1 MANTIIFIDN
11 FDSFTYNLVDELK
24 VLGNNVLVYRNDTD
38 VDLISKIAD
47 EYKAKGDTV
56 IIMLSPGPSAPKD
69 ANNLLPI
76 IKDILG

>member
-47 EYKAKGDTV
+47 EYKAKGD
-56 IIMLSPGPSAPKD
+56 
-69 ANNLLPI
+69 
-76 IKDILG
+76 